1 VNPAVEVVAGAGG
14 GTSTAENLLRA
25 IPERTAPLDDLI
37 AFLRARLDEDEQAA
51 VAAAGQP
58 AYFDWE
64 VHEAGPRKQ
73 PEIRVTGKS
82 NQVVGGVDDIAAE
95 HIARHD
101 PARVLREVEAKR
113 RLIQWCEW
121 IRGDFSGSDVWKD
134 VLPLLA
140 LPYADHSDYRAEWR
154 PED

>member
-1 VNPAVEVVAGAGG
+1 
-14 GTSTAENLLRA
+14 
-25 IPERTAPLDDLI
+25 LDDLI

-58 AYFDWE
+58 TYYDWE
-64 VHEAGPRKQ
+64 VHEADPRKQ
-73 PEIRVTGKS
+73 REVRVKGES
-82 NQVVGGVDDIAAE
+82 HQVVSGVDDSTAE

-101 PARVLREVEAKR
+101 PARVLREVEAMR

-121 IRGDFSGSDVWKD
+121 MRGDFRGSDVWKD

-140 LPYADHSDYRAEWR
+140 LPYADHSDYRDEWR

>member
-1 VNPAVEVVAGAGG
+1 
-14 GTSTAENLLRA
+14 
-25 IPERTAPLDDLI
+25 LDDLI

-82 NQVVGGVDDIAAE
+82 YQVVGGVDDSTAE

-101 PARVLREVEAKR
+101 PARVLLEVEAKR
-113 RLIQWCEW
+113 RLIQWGEW

>member
-1 VNPAVEVVAGAGG
+1 
-14 GTSTAENLLRA
+14 
-25 IPERTAPLDDLI
+25 LDDLL
-37 AFLRARLDEDEQAA
+37 AFLRARLDEDERSA

-58 AYFDWE
+58 SYYDWE
-64 VHEAGPRKQ
+64 VHEADSHEQ
-73 PEIRVTGKS
+73 PEVRVKGKTH
-82 NQVVGGVDDIAAE
+82 QVAGGIDDSTAE
-95 HIARHD
+95 HVARHD

-121 IRGDFSGSDVWKD
+121 MVGDFRGSDVWKD

-140 LPYADHSDYRAEWR
+140 LPYADHSDYRDKWR